1 MSRTSQSDTISLEMK
16 EAFMKQILDSIADG
30 VFTVDLDGR
39 ITSFNKSAEGITGFS
54 TDEALGQYCFDIFR
68 TDICESGCPLDE
80 SIRSGRQIVDQ
91 AATILTKDGREVPI
105 SISTAVLRDESGEV
119 VGGAETF
126 RDLSAIEELRRELQ
140 SKYSFGDIVS
150 KNKRIQEIL
159 AILPDIAESPSTVLI
174 EGSSG
179 SGKELFAKAIHD
191 LSPRKEKPYVKVNC
205 GALPET
211 LLESELFGY
220 RKGAFTDART
230 DRPGRFQVADGGT
243 VFLDEIG
250 DLVASLQVKLLRVL
264 QEKTFEPLGSSET
277 VRVDVR
283 VVAATNR
290 NLSGLVALGEFRE
303 DLYYRLNVIR
313 IELPPLSERREDI
326 PLLVDHFVRRFSSAT
341 GKDIRGLSREALA
354 VLMRH
359 DFPGNVRELENAI
372 EHAFVLC
379 RGRTIEPRHLP
390 PEISRAGSVTHA
402 ARRDALGEAEAAA
415 VKAALERAGGN
426 RERAA
431 RELGIHRVT
440 LWRKMKRHGLS

>member
-1 MSRTSQSDTISLEMK
+1 
-16 EAFMKQILDSIADG
+16 
-30 VFTVDLDGR
+30 
-39 ITSFNKSAEGITGFS
+39 
-54 TDEALGQYCFDIFR
+54 
-68 TDICESGCPLDE
+68 
-80 SIRSGRQIVDQ
+80 
-91 AATILTKDGREVPI
+91 
-105 SISTAVLRDESGEV
+105 
-119 VGGAETF
+119 
-126 RDLSAIEELRRELQ
+126 
-140 SKYSFGDIVS
+140 
-150 KNKRIQEIL
+150 
-159 AILPDIAESPSTVLI
+159 
-174 EGSSG
+174 
-179 SGKELFAKAIHD
+179 
-191 LSPRKEKPYVKVNC
+191 VNC

-390 PEISRAGSVTHA
+390 PEISRARSVTHA